1 MTLSALGDSAVVIAL
16 GEGIDEQVLARVRA
30 LTAALEQDR
39 LPGVVDVVPAY
50 ATVTVFYDPA
60 EVAATGERP
69 FERISR
75 LVTERAGRIEADAKK
90 KFSSPGRTVEIPVV
104 YGGEFGPDL
113 EAVARHCGMET
124 GEVIKRH
131 QAGDYLVHA
140 IGFVPGFCYLGGL
153 APALHVPRHAT
164 PRPSVAAGSV
174 GIGGAQTGV
183 YPLVTPGGWNL
194 IGRTP
199 LALFRP
205 NDPEPARL
213 RVGDRVKFR
222 AISREE
228 FGQWK

>member
-1 MTLSALGDSAVVIAL
+1 M
-16 GEGIDEQVLARVRA
+16 
-30 LTAALEQDR
+30 
-39 LPGVVDVVPAY
+39 
-50 ATVTVFYDPA
+50 
-60 EVAATGERP
+60 
-69 FERISR
+69 
-75 LVTERAGRIEADAKK
+75 
-90 KFSSPGRTVEIPVV
+90 
-104 YGGEFGPDL
+104 
-113 EAVARHCGMET
+113 
-124 GEVIKRH
+124 
-131 QAGDYLVHA
+131 
-140 IGFVPGFCYLGGL
+140 
-153 APALHVPRHAT
+153 PRHAT
-164 PRPSVAAGSV
+164 PRPSVAAGSD